1 MWCIFQYR
9 FALSAG
15 RHQLWTLS
23 PHSVTGDRTETA
35 AAHRIFSTQSLREIL
50 NNKYHTN
57 NEWASGCSCLQGI
70 ISNFLPMFHIPTSSC
85 SYSLWLKPSLLST
98 ALIYFSNQH
107 VNPAGTRL
115 LHSSVDKLRQKD
127 GHRQIPNAKRH
138 FTTGAKWHSLSL
150 SIYFLTLLT
159 KHTAGLTGESLLRQK
174 LYSVSKNI

>member
-1 MWCIFQYR
+1 MLKLSKHPVLTQLCVCACVCLTVMHVMYLPVQICIVSRQTP
-9 FALSAG
+9 ALYAG
-15 RHQLWTLS
+15 S
-23 PHSVTGDRTETA
+23 PHSVTGDGTETA
-35 AAHRIFSTQSLREIL
+35 AAHRIFSTQSLRGIL

-115 LHSSVDKLRQKD
+115 LHSSVDKLRQTD
-127 GHRQIPNAKRH
+127 GHTN
-138 FTTGAKWHSLSL
+138 T
-150 SIYFLTLLT
+150 
-159 KHTAGLTGESLLRQK
+159 EC
-174 LYSVSKNI
+174 